1 MYIILTKDLHPTITT
16 SSGLSLS
23 CNHTNTDVRMWWASM
38 WVAFFREYAEK
49 YDLSIDI
56 SRHHVRLGD
65 PQ

>member
-1 MYIILTKDLHPTITT
+1 
-16 SSGLSLS
+16 
-23 CNHTNTDVRMWWASM
+23 MWWASM

-65 PQ
+65 PQWHISKKEMQEFDELLKSTIKSDCEYGDFY